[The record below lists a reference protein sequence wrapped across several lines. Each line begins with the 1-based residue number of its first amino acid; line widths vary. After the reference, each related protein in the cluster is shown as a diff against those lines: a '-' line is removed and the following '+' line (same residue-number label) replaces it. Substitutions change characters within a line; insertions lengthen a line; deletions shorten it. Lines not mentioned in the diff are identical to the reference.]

1 MKADAIS
8 RIAVCRTPKK
18 RRRLERA
25 AFFFLS
31 KRAASDRVGQARE
44 IEIVNLDRWHH
55 DALLRERAAALIRL
69 AGARVVGDELNE
81 VSYCLRLEN
90 HRSRDMTL
98 PGVKPFYRPLTPRV
112 PVSR

>member
-1 MKADAIS
+1 MSDPEKKKATRKS
-8 RIAVCRTPKK
+8 R
-18 RRRLERA
+18 LL
-25 AFFFLS
+25 FLS

-55 DALLRERAAALIRL
+55 DALLRERAASLIRL